1 MRAIIAAVF
10 LVSLGG
16 CAHVATV
23 AAPVAAKLTGA
34 VDGVAILAPPPAPG
48 SPRAKLEE
56 GPPEQVW
63 SEARLAQARADNEI
77 DAFKAFAPAMGPGF
91 TADKYPATKALFEK
105 TIRALGPNI
114 GVTKDHWKRPRPF
127 IVDPTRATCITP
139 DDRLRASG
147 SYPSGHS
154 AIGWGWALV
163 LAEATPDKA
172 SAILQRG
179 REYGDSRVVC
189 GVHYPS
195 DVEAGRVLAAA
206 EIARLHA
213 EPGFQDA
220 MRTAAAEL
228 AK

>member
-1 MRAIIAAVF
+1 MRAILAAVLF
-10 LVSLGG
+10 VSLGG

-23 AAPVAAKLTGA
+23 AAPVAAKMTGA
-34 VDGVAILAPPPAPG
+34 VDAVAILAPPPEPG

-56 GPPEQVW
+56 GPPEHVW
-63 SEARLAQARADNEI
+63 TEARLAQARADNAI
-77 DAFKAFAPAMGPGF
+77 DPFLAFSSVMGPDF
-91 TADKYPATKALFEK
+91 TAEKRPATKALFDK

-163 LAEATPDKA
+163 LAEAAPDNA

-195 DVEAGRVLAAA
+195 DVEAGRLLASA
-206 EIARLHA
+206 ELARLHA
-213 EPGFQDA
+213 EPGFEA
-220 MRTAAAEL
+220 AIRAAAAEL
-228 AK
+228 AR